1 MRSKHLALGLVGM
14 LAVLAIAGPWFT
26 PDPFAAGLDGASL
39 TAPSWQHLLGTD
51 QFGRD
56 VLARLA
62 HGARL
67 SLGIAALA
75 IGIAACLGLLMG
87 VVAGGTHGPVA
98 ALLSRV
104 IDLALALPR
113 VVVLLVL
120 VAVLGALGPIG
131 LGLVLGIT
139 GWPAIARLAR
149 GEAMRLRHA
158 AYVTAAHALG
168 ASPLRRLLR
177 EILPGTVPAAVVAAT
192 LGVADVLLLEA
203 GLSFLGIG
211 IRPPTPTWGGMLLE
225 AQPYL
230 ASAPWLLL
238 APAAALVAAT
248 AAATLGGDALQTSL
262 RVTQE

>member
-1 MRSKHLALGLVGM
+1 MKPRHLAIGLMV
-14 LAVLAIAGPWFT
+14 VLAILTIVAPWLAG
-26 PDPFAAGLDGASL
+26 DPYAAGLDGARL
-39 TAPSWQHLLGTD
+39 TAPSWHHLLGTD

-56 VLARLA
+56 VLARLG
-62 HGARL
+62 HGAQL
-67 SLGIAALA
+67 SLGIAAMA
-75 IGIAACLGLLMG
+75 IGLAALLGLLFG

-98 ALLSRV
+98 AVLSRV

-120 VAVLGALGPIG
+120 VAVLGALGPVG
-131 LGLVLGIT
+131 LGLVLGAT
-139 GWPAIARLAR
+139 GWPAIARLTR
-149 GEAMRLRHA
+149 GEALMLRHA
-158 AYVTAAHALG
+158 PFVTAARALG
-168 ASPLRRLLR
+168 ATPLRRLLR
-177 EILPGTVPAAVVAAT
+177 EILPGTLPPVMVAAT

-238 APAAALVAAT
+238 APAAALVIAT
-248 AAATLGGDALQTSL
+248 AAATLAGDALRARMRL
-262 RVTQE
+262 EQE